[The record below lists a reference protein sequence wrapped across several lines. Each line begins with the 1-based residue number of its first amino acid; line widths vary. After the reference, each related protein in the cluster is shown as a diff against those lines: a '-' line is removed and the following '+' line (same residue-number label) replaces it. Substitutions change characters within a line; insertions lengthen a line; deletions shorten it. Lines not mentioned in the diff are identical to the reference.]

1 MLSRGKGCRDDLGY
15 SVTNCN
21 PVIMDVVPPRQYG
34 VVNLYDVGIG
44 PGPPIPAGEYVVIA
58 RTLHN
63 KIVTFRVVFR

>member
-1 MLSRGKGCRDDLGY
+1 MLSRGTGRGTAYGY

-21 PVIMDVVPPRQYG
+21 LVTTDVVPPRQYG
-34 VVNLYDVGIG
+34 IVNFCNVGCPSIT
-44 PGPPIPAGEYVVIA
+44 PKEYVVIA